1 MEVISSPNAKKVR
14 CPRES
19 AAPKAYC
26 SETTLFR
33 DGTDQRSVQ
42 SVAPLKSAK
51 LRTTELSTGKRAEF
65 SGNYQKRPGE
75 TLRFV
80 RLYMNQS
87 AKLTGSSSPII
98 QSPFSSSSLCKPGFS
113 PPGFSFAVSQIG
125 ACQVPAQ
132 RTPHISGVQS
142 HRKSHT
148 ALARCEIVNQHH
160 IPTRRRTAASHCA
173 QTTSQ
178 DTLSHCV
185 ANTQRN
191 HIALHTA
198 KPQCIAPH
206 YTPRLHIET
215 HVP

>member
-1 MEVISSPNAKKVR
+1 MESDHKYRAIANASLVYAAGGGAKPRSISSVEVISSPNAKKVR

-33 DGTDQRSVQ
+33 DGTDQGSVQ

-113 PPGFSFAVSQIG
+113 PPGFSFAQLWLAQYQISINHSSMEL
-125 ACQVPAQ
+125 CH
-132 RTPHISGVQS
+132 TTYSPH
-142 HRKSHT
+142 
-148 ALARCEIVNQHH
+148 
-160 IPTRRRTAASHCA
+160 PTLQTMHQTKASVRS
-173 QTTSQ
+173 TT
-178 DTLSHCV
+178 
-185 ANTQRN
+185 
-191 HIALHTA
+191 LHTEASA
-198 KPQCIAPH
+198 K
-206 YTPRLHIET
+206 TRLA
-215 HVP
+215 